1 MVEKETSM
9 LKYLDKLEFDSA
21 PSISLKQFHFT
32 GTKDLME
39 SVEDVKTE
47 LRNAI
52 CLPETS
58 LVSEVIVRTRGLPW
72 QATDRDIAQFF
83 IGLNIAP

>member
-1 MVEKETSM
+1 MEMVEKR
-9 LKYLDKLEFDSA
+9 K
-21 PSISLKQFHFT
+21 FHSS
-32 GTKDLME
+32 KDFIG
-39 SVEDVKTE
+39 SVEEVKTE

-52 CLPETS
+52 CFNQKNNLPETS

-72 QATDRDIAQFF
+72 QATDHDIAQFF

>member
-1 MVEKETSM
+1 MKSSTLRNGPSEEDYQIRKEC
-9 LKYLDKLEFDSA
+9 YFA
-21 PSISLKQFHFT
+21 
-32 GTKDLME
+32 GTKDLIE
-39 SVEDVKTE
+39 FVEDVKTE

-58 LVSEVIVRTRGLPW
+58 LVSEVVVRARGLPW
-72 QATDRDIAQFF
+72 QATDHDIAQFF